1 MLNALILL
9 RTSLASIVFRLF
21 VSLLLLFVVR
31 GMASNTLVNE
41 ELILMDG
48 SANGLTANW
57 LDGLLDVL

>member
-48 SANGLTANW
+48 SANGLTAIW